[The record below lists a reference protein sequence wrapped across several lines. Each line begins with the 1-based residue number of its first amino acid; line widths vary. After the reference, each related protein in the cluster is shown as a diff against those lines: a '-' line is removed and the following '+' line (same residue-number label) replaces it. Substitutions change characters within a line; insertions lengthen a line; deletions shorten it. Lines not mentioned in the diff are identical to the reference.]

1 MSKASREEIQQLNDD
16 LSEARDCLD
25 REEWAPAREKY
36 LVAQAKAQSLGI
48 ESPYL
53 LWALSLAQERLGEV
67 EESFRLVSAAIVA
80 DPMHPT
86 LTNRF
91 SEAAAALRQRLEF
104 ASRHPAGKHL
114 ARIYQALLRSG
125 EADAGSH
132 VAMARAELAQGD
144 VEAARKLLESTTLL
158 EPSRIEAWRLMA
170 EVARKQGDVA
180 AAAEADSHVA
190 ELEGREAPYGVPSPP
205 TSC

>member
-1 MSKASREEIQQLNDD
+1 MSKATREQIDQLKEDI
-16 LSEARDCLD
+16 SEARDCLD
-25 REEWAPAREKY
+25 REEWAPARDKY
-36 LVAQAKAQSLGI
+36 LAVQEKAEGLGI

-53 LWALSLAQERLGEV
+53 LWALSLAHEQLDDA

-86 LTNRF
+86 LAKRF
-91 SEAAAALRQRLEF
+91 SEAAAAMRQRLEL
-104 ASRHPAGKHL
+104 ASRSPEGQHP

-132 VAMARAELAQGD
+132 VAMARVQLAQGE
-144 VEAARKLLESTTLL
+144 VQEARKLLESTTLL
-158 EPSRIEAWRLMA
+158 EPSRIEAWRLRA
-170 EVARKQGDVA
+170 DVARKQGDTA
-180 AAAEADSHVA
+180 AAAEADSQVA
-190 ELEGREAPYGVPSPP
+190 ALEGREAPYGVPSPP